1 MSTAGRR
8 GFAPMIFAPIACLY
22 GREKEAVHRLAE
34 ADDTFSKLALAYVY
48 AHVGEHTDVVLQT
61 YREIVDQHT
70 SCDPRLFAL
79 HLLLMLGRSG
89 EAEAEAGR
97 LLESSQELILPYK
110 AHIRFLA
117 GGSAEELL
125 AESPNLGHFDIAL
138 KALAEG
144 DRETARRHF
153 EASVNGSFVF
163 AQFWWSK
170 VYLAELE
177 KEPPTN

>member
-1 MSTAGRR
+1 
-8 GFAPMIFAPIACLY
+8 MIFAPIACLY

-61 YREIVDQHT
+61 YREIVDEHT

-79 HLLLMLGRSG
+79 YLLLMLGRSG
-89 EAEAEAGR
+89 EAEGEAGR

-117 GGSAEELL
+117 GGRAEELL
-125 AESPNLGHFDIAL
+125 EESPNLGHFDIAL
-138 KALAEG
+138 KAYAEG
-144 DRETARRHF
+144 DRETARHHF
-153 EASVNGSFVF
+153 EISAERSFVF
-163 AQFWWSK
+163 AQYWWSK
-170 VYLAELE
+170 VYLAKLAKETAT
-177 KEPPTN
+177 KEPALVD